1 MFLRTIF
8 FTFLLTTPICAE
20 PLVLNLPIDCKLGKT
35 CFVQQYMD
43 VDPTRG
49 ARDFGGG
56 TVTYDGHKGTDFRLS
71 SQKAMHAGV
80 RVVASAGGSVKR
92 VRDGMGDQMIRTD
105 ADRARIKGKECGN
118 GVVIDHGEGWETQYC
133 HMKRGSIIVV
143 KGQQVLVGDVLG
155 QVGLSGKTQFP
166 HVHIAVRKD
175 GQKVDPFDPDANLW
189 AKALRPAL
197 TYRPTRIINI
207 GFADG
212 AVKMVDIM
220 RGKFDGFSPTKT
232 APALVAFVRAIN
244 LVKGDQIRLTMKG
257 PKGGIAAK
265 LYDAVPRAKAHQ
277 MYFTGKKRPAG
288 GWPLGGYL
296 VQAVVL
302 RDGVVVD
309 AETFEVTTK

>member
-8 FTFLLTTPICAE
+8 FTFLLAIPICAE
-20 PLVLNLPIDCKLGKT
+20 PLVLNLPIDCDLGKT

-43 VDPTRG
+43 IDPTRG

-56 TVTYDGHKGTDFRLS
+56 TVTYDGHKGTDFRLT
-71 SQKAMHAGV
+71 SQKPMHAGV
-80 RVVASAGGSVKR
+80 AVLAAAAGSIKR
-92 VRDGMGDQMIRTD
+92 VRDGMADRMIRTD

-118 GVVIDHGEGWETQYC
+118 GVVIDHGNGWETQYC

-143 KGQQVLVGDVLG
+143 KGQQVQVGEMLG

-197 TYRPTRIINI
+197 IYRPTRIINI

-212 AVKMVDIM
+212 AVKMADIM
-220 RGKFDGFSPTKT
+220 MGTFEGFTPIKI
-232 APALVAFVRAIN
+232 APALVAYVRAIN
-244 LVKGDQIRLTMKG
+244 LIKGDRVRLTLKG
-257 PKGGIAAK
+257 PKGRIATK
-265 LYDAVPRAKAHQ
+265 LYKPVPRAKAHQ
-277 MYFTGKKRPAG
+277 MYFTGKKRPSG
-288 GWPLGGYL
+288 GWPAGGYL
-296 VQAVVL
+296 VQAEVL

-309 AETFEVTTK
+309 AETLIASTE